1 MKFYDFVRGLG
12 MDLAILDELGS
23 IIKKSKYVFA
33 ASDELRKYME
43 ELSTDFFSIGVPLG
57 EIKKEFMPTP
67 AFIEFLSTHSTKK
80 VIVDEKSE
88 WMFLC
93 KKDIF
98 TKGVKEILVKNNRG
112 RVFVQNKFNENLGM
126 ASFSATGNVLLKN
139 ILDKGA
145 YIRKEA

>member
-1 MKFYDFVRGLG
+1 
-12 MDLAILDELGS
+12 
-23 IIKKSKYVFA
+23 
-33 ASDELRKYME
+33 
-43 ELSTDFFSIGVPLG
+43 
-57 EIKKEFMPTP
+57 
-67 AFIEFLSTHSTKK
+67 
-80 VIVDEKSE
+80 
-88 WMFLC
+88 MFLC

-112 RVFVQNKFNENLGM
+112 RVFVQNEFNENLGI